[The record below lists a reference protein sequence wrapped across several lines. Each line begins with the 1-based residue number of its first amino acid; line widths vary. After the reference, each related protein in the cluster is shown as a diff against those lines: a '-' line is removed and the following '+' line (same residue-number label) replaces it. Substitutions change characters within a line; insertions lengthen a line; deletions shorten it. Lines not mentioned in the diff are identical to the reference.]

1 MANAI
6 VKKVKG
12 QGKRSVVRPR
22 VASLVWTLKSIAEFE
37 KRASGVTITYPT
49 TTSNRCNNESS
60 SSSKRV
66 TGVTVMDNIMTIL
79 VYIQKEQRNQR
90 REDVRTL
97 RTCRWV
103 VQLHWLKLSKINLML
118 DERCSGMCLIKA
130 IALVKKLNIQKIH
143 LVQTW

>member
-12 QGKRSVVRPR
+12 QGKRSVVRPQ
-22 VASLVWTLKSIAEFE
+22 VASLVGTLKSIAEFE
-37 KRASGVTITYPT
+37 KRAIGVTITYPT

-90 REDVRTL
+90 REDIRTL
-97 RTCRWV
+97 RTCR
-103 VQLHWLKLSKINLML
+103 
-118 DERCSGMCLIKA
+118 
-130 IALVKKLNIQKIH
+130 
-143 LVQTW
+143 

>member
-22 VASLVWTLKSIAEFE
+22 VTSLVGTLKSIAEFE
-37 KRASGVTITYPT
+37 KRAIGVTITYPT

-66 TGVTVMDNIMTIL
+66 TGVTVMDNILTIL

-97 RTCRWV
+97 RTCR
-103 VQLHWLKLSKINLML
+103 
-118 DERCSGMCLIKA
+118 
-130 IALVKKLNIQKIH
+130 
-143 LVQTW
+143 

>member
-12 QGKRSVVRPR
+12 QGKRSVVRPQ
-22 VASLVWTLKSIAEFE
+22 VASLVGTLKSIAEFE
-37 KRASGVTITYPT
+37 KRAIGVTITYPT

-97 RTCRWV
+97 RTCR
-103 VQLHWLKLSKINLML
+103 
-118 DERCSGMCLIKA
+118 
-130 IALVKKLNIQKIH
+130 
-143 LVQTW
+143 

>member
-12 QGKRSVVRPR
+12 QGKRSVVRSQ
-22 VASLVWTLKSIAEFE
+22 VASLVGTLKSIAEFE
-37 KRASGVTITYPT
+37 KRAIGVTITYPT
-49 TTSNRCNNESS
+49 TTINRCNNDSS

-79 VYIQKEQRNQR
+79 VYIQKEQRNQM

-97 RTCRWV
+97 QTCR
-103 VQLHWLKLSKINLML
+103 
-118 DERCSGMCLIKA
+118 
-130 IALVKKLNIQKIH
+130 
-143 LVQTW
+143 

>member
-12 QGKRSVVRPR
+12 QGKRSVVRPQ
-22 VASLVWTLKSIAEFE
+22 VASLVGTLKSIAEFE
-37 KRASGVTITYPT
+37 KRAIGVTITYPT
-49 TTSNRCNNESS
+49 TTINRCNNDSS

-79 VYIQKEQRNQR
+79 VYIQKEQRNQM

-97 RTCRWV
+97 QTCR
-103 VQLHWLKLSKINLML
+103 
-118 DERCSGMCLIKA
+118 
-130 IALVKKLNIQKIH
+130 
-143 LVQTW
+143 

>member
-22 VASLVWTLKSIAEFE
+22 VASLVGTLKSIAEFE
-37 KRASGVTITYPT
+37 KRAIGVTITYPT
-49 TTSNRCNNESS
+49 TTINRCNNDSS

-97 RTCRWV
+97 RTCR
-103 VQLHWLKLSKINLML
+103 
-118 DERCSGMCLIKA
+118 
-130 IALVKKLNIQKIH
+130 
-143 LVQTW
+143 

>member
-12 QGKRSVVRPR
+12 QGKRSVVRPQ
-22 VASLVWTLKSIAEFE
+22 VASLVGTLKSIAEFE
-37 KRASGVTITYPT
+37 KRAIGVTITYPT

-66 TGVTVMDNIMTIL
+66 TGVTVMDNILTIL

-90 REDVRTL
+90 REDIRTL
-97 RTCRWV
+97 RTCR
-103 VQLHWLKLSKINLML
+103 
-118 DERCSGMCLIKA
+118 
-130 IALVKKLNIQKIH
+130 
-143 LVQTW
+143 

>member
-1 MANAI
+1 MIYRHRVFNNVIHVSDIYIFCLKMANAI

-22 VASLVWTLKSIAEFE
+22 VASLVGTLKSIAEFE

-49 TTSNRCNNESS
+49 TTINRCNNDSS

-79 VYIQKEQRNQR
+79 VYIQKEQRNQM

-97 RTCRWV
+97 QTCR
-103 VQLHWLKLSKINLML
+103 
-118 DERCSGMCLIKA
+118 
-130 IALVKKLNIQKIH
+130 
-143 LVQTW
+143 

>member
-12 QGKRSVVRPR
+12 QGKRSVVRPQ
-22 VASLVWTLKSIAEFE
+22 VASLVGTLKSIAEFE
-37 KRASGVTITYPT
+37 KRAIGVTITYPT

-66 TGVTVMDNIMTIL
+66 TGVTVMDNILTIL
-79 VYIQKEQRNQR
+79 VYIQKEQRNQM

-97 RTCRWV
+97 QTCR
-103 VQLHWLKLSKINLML
+103 
-118 DERCSGMCLIKA
+118 
-130 IALVKKLNIQKIH
+130 
-143 LVQTW
+143 

>member
-12 QGKRSVVRPR
+12 QGKRSVVRPQ
-22 VASLVWTLKSIAEFE
+22 VASLVGTLKSIAEFE
-37 KRASGVTITYPT
+37 KRAIGVTITYPT
-49 TTSNRCNNESS
+49 TTSNRCNNDSS

-79 VYIQKEQRNQR
+79 VYIQKEQRNQM

-97 RTCRWV
+97 QTCR
-103 VQLHWLKLSKINLML
+103 
-118 DERCSGMCLIKA
+118 
-130 IALVKKLNIQKIH
+130 
-143 LVQTW
+143 

>member
-12 QGKRSVVRPR
+12 QGKRSVVRPQ
-22 VASLVWTLKSIAEFE
+22 VASLVGTLKSIAEFE
-37 KRASGVTITYPT
+37 KRAIGVTITYPT
-49 TTSNRCNNESS
+49 TTINRCNNDSS

-79 VYIQKEQRNQR
+79 VYIQKEKRNQM

-97 RTCRWV
+97 QTCR
-103 VQLHWLKLSKINLML
+103 
-118 DERCSGMCLIKA
+118 
-130 IALVKKLNIQKIH
+130 
-143 LVQTW
+143 

>member
-1 MANAI
+1 MIYLPVIMVLHLYIRHRVFNNVIHVSDIYIFCLKMANAI

-22 VASLVWTLKSIAEFE
+22 VAILVGTLKSIAEFE
-37 KRASGVTITYPT
+37 KRAIGVTITYPT

-66 TGVTVMDNIMTIL
+66 TGVTVMDNILTIL

-97 RTCRWV
+97 RTCR
-103 VQLHWLKLSKINLML
+103 
-118 DERCSGMCLIKA
+118 
-130 IALVKKLNIQKIH
+130 
-143 LVQTW
+143 

>member
-1 MANAI
+1 MIYRHRVFNNVIHVSDIYIFCLKMANAI

-12 QGKRSVVRPR
+12 QGKRSVVRPQ
-22 VASLVWTLKSIAEFE
+22 VASLVGTLKSIAEFE
-37 KRASGVTITYPT
+37 KRAIGVTITYPT
-49 TTSNRCNNESS
+49 TTINRCNNDSS

-79 VYIQKEQRNQR
+79 VYIQKEQRNQM

-97 RTCRWV
+97 QTCRWV

-118 DERCSGMCLIKA
+118 DERCS
-130 IALVKKLNIQKIH
+130 
-143 LVQTW
+143 

>member
-12 QGKRSVVRPR
+12 QGKRSVVRPQ
-22 VASLVWTLKSIAEFE
+22 VASLVGTLKSIAEFE
-37 KRASGVTITYPT
+37 KRAIGVTITYPT

-66 TGVTVMDNIMTIL
+66 TGVTVMDNILTIL

-97 RTCRWV
+97 RTCR
-103 VQLHWLKLSKINLML
+103 
-118 DERCSGMCLIKA
+118 
-130 IALVKKLNIQKIH
+130 
-143 LVQTW
+143 

>member
-12 QGKRSVVRPR
+12 QGKRSVVRPQ
-22 VASLVWTLKSIAEFE
+22 VASLVGTLKSIAEFE
-37 KRASGVTITYPT
+37 KRAIGVTITYPT
-49 TTSNRCNNESS
+49 TTSIKCNNESS

-97 RTCRWV
+97 RTCR
-103 VQLHWLKLSKINLML
+103 
-118 DERCSGMCLIKA
+118 
-130 IALVKKLNIQKIH
+130 
-143 LVQTW
+143 

>member
-12 QGKRSVVRPR
+12 QGERSVVRPQ
-22 VASLVWTLKSIAEFE
+22 VASLVGTLKSIAEFE
-37 KRASGVTITYPT
+37 KRAIGVTITYPT
-49 TTSNRCNNESS
+49 TTINRCNNDSS

-66 TGVTVMDNIMTIL
+66 TGVTVMDNILTIL

-97 RTCRWV
+97 RTC
-103 VQLHWLKLSKINLML
+103 K
-118 DERCSGMCLIKA
+118 
-130 IALVKKLNIQKIH
+130 
-143 LVQTW
+143 

>member
-12 QGKRSVVRPR
+12 QGKRSVVRPQ
-22 VASLVWTLKSIAEFE
+22 VASLVGTLKSIAEFE
-37 KRASGVTITYPT
+37 KRAIGVTITYPT

-66 TGVTVMDNIMTIL
+66 TGVTVMDNILTIL

-97 RTCRWV
+97 RTC
-103 VQLHWLKLSKINLML
+103 K
-118 DERCSGMCLIKA
+118 
-130 IALVKKLNIQKIH
+130 
-143 LVQTW
+143 

>member
-12 QGKRSVVRPR
+12 QGKRSVVRPQ
-22 VASLVWTLKSIAEFE
+22 VASLVGTLKSIAEFE

-66 TGVTVMDNIMTIL
+66 TGVTVMDNILTIL
-79 VYIQKEQRNQR
+79 VYIQKEQRNQM

-97 RTCRWV
+97 QTCR
-103 VQLHWLKLSKINLML
+103 
-118 DERCSGMCLIKA
+118 
-130 IALVKKLNIQKIH
+130 
-143 LVQTW
+143 

>member
-1 MANAI
+1 MIYRHRVFNNVIHVSDIYIFCLKMANAI

-22 VASLVWTLKSIAEFE
+22 VASLVGTLKSIAEFE

-49 TTSNRCNNESS
+49 TTINRCNNDSS

-97 RTCRWV
+97 RTCR
-103 VQLHWLKLSKINLML
+103 
-118 DERCSGMCLIKA
+118 
-130 IALVKKLNIQKIH
+130 
-143 LVQTW
+143 

>member
-1 MANAI
+1 MIYRHRVFNNVIHVSDIYIFCLKMANAI

-12 QGKRSVVRPR
+12 QGKRSVVRPQ
-22 VASLVWTLKSIAEFE
+22 VASLVGTLKSIAEFE
-37 KRASGVTITYPT
+37 KRAIGVTITYPT

-66 TGVTVMDNIMTIL
+66 TGVTVMDNILTIL

-97 RTCRWV
+97 RTCR
-103 VQLHWLKLSKINLML
+103 
-118 DERCSGMCLIKA
+118 
-130 IALVKKLNIQKIH
+130 
-143 LVQTW
+143 

>member
-12 QGKRSVVRPR
+12 QGKRSVVRPQ
-22 VASLVWTLKSIAEFE
+22 VASLVGTLKSIAEFE
-37 KRASGVTITYPT
+37 KRAIGVTITYPT
-49 TTSNRCNNESS
+49 TTINRCNNDSS

-66 TGVTVMDNIMTIL
+66 TGVTVMDNILTIL

-97 RTCRWV
+97 RTCR
-103 VQLHWLKLSKINLML
+103 
-118 DERCSGMCLIKA
+118 
-130 IALVKKLNIQKIH
+130 
-143 LVQTW
+143 

>member
-1 MANAI
+1 MIYRHRVFNNVIHVSDIYIFCLKMANAI

-12 QGKRSVVRPR
+12 QGKRSVVRPQ
-22 VASLVWTLKSIAEFE
+22 VASLVGTLKSIAEFE
-37 KRASGVTITYPT
+37 KRAIGVTITYPT
-49 TTSNRCNNESS
+49 TTINRCNNDSS

-97 RTCRWV
+97 RTCR
-103 VQLHWLKLSKINLML
+103 
-118 DERCSGMCLIKA
+118 
-130 IALVKKLNIQKIH
+130 
-143 LVQTW
+143 

>member
-12 QGKRSVVRPR
+12 QGKRSVVRPQ
-22 VASLVWTLKSIAEFE
+22 VASLVGTLKSIAEFE
-37 KRASGVTITYPT
+37 KRAIGVTITYPT
-49 TTSNRCNNESS
+49 TTINRCNNDSS

-97 RTCRWV
+97 RTCR
-103 VQLHWLKLSKINLML
+103 
-118 DERCSGMCLIKA
+118 
-130 IALVKKLNIQKIH
+130 
-143 LVQTW
+143 

>member
-12 QGKRSVVRPR
+12 QGKRSVVRPQ
-22 VASLVWTLKSIAEFE
+22 VASLVGTLKSIAEFE
-37 KRASGVTITYPT
+37 KRAIGVTITYPT
-49 TTSNRCNNESS
+49 TTINRCNNESS

-66 TGVTVMDNIMTIL
+66 TGVTVMDNILTIL

-97 RTCRWV
+97 RTCR
-103 VQLHWLKLSKINLML
+103 
-118 DERCSGMCLIKA
+118 
-130 IALVKKLNIQKIH
+130 
-143 LVQTW
+143 

>member
-12 QGKRSVVRPR
+12 QGKRSVVRPQ
-22 VASLVWTLKSIAEFE
+22 VASLVGTLKSIAEFE
-37 KRASGVTITYPT
+37 KRAIGVTITYPT
-49 TTSNRCNNESS
+49 TTINRCNNDSS

-97 RTCRWV
+97 QTCR
-103 VQLHWLKLSKINLML
+103 
-118 DERCSGMCLIKA
+118 
-130 IALVKKLNIQKIH
+130 
-143 LVQTW
+143 

>member
-6 VKKVKG
+6 VKKVIG
-12 QGKRSVVRPR
+12 QGKRSVVRPQ
-22 VASLVWTLKSIAEFE
+22 VASLVGTLKSIAEFE
-37 KRASGVTITYPT
+37 KRAIGVTITYPT

-97 RTCRWV
+97 QTCR
-103 VQLHWLKLSKINLML
+103 
-118 DERCSGMCLIKA
+118 
-130 IALVKKLNIQKIH
+130 
-143 LVQTW
+143 

>member
-12 QGKRSVVRPR
+12 QGKRSVVRPQ
-22 VASLVWTLKSIAEFE
+22 VASLVGTLKSIAEFE
-37 KRASGVTITYPT
+37 KRAIGVTITYPT

-90 REDVRTL
+90 REDIRTL

-118 DERCSGMCLIKA
+118 DERSSGMCLIKA
-130 IALVKKLNIQKIH
+130 TALVKNWTLKKY
-143 LVQTW
+143 T